1 VDGRRAP
8 QGLHTEDRLALGLS
22 ATHLGYLALCT
33 TGAYAVFSS
42 HLPMLLRAPV
52 AALLAGAGVALAWG
66 RYQQRP
72 LDRWLWLALGFYLRP
87 RSSHAPAG
95 PRLAVV
101 TADEPGAEARERVAA
116 TVDGQPQAARR
127 EIVAATADDDDP
139 APETPRILSLP
150 TVAIETRAARAD
162 EPAAAPA
169 PVFLGGCQRIAFFS
183 LKGGVGKTTLAT
195 ETATLLARE
204 GFFRNAPDAEPE
216 PLKVALLDLD
226 MASANV
232 SMKLG
237 ISHPTLWD
245 LVMEP
250 DPTAD
255 DIRECLVR
263 HRDSGLDVLLGPPR
277 AVPGDEG
284 RAMAVRRIAEVLG
297 HLDEQGYH
305 FVFIDM
311 SSEVNPLTTY
321 LLEAAHH
328 VHLVFTPTA
337 SAVQDTY
344 RGVEAVRRLGHRRKL
359 RFVLN
364 QARDGFDTDEMM
376 ADLGGLTAARVKHD
390 EAFVEAE
397 NDHRPACLSTHTPA
411 HRDILQLAA
420 AIYPGLGEAGGG
432 RRSVWQRL
440 RARIG

>member
-1 VDGRRAP
+1 VEGRRAP
-8 QGLHTEDRLALGLS
+8 QGLHTEDRLAFGLS
-22 ATHLGYLALCT
+22 ATHLGYLVLCV

-42 HLPMLLRAPV
+42 HLPLVLRAPL

-72 LDRWLWLALGFYLRP
+72 LDRWLWLAVGFYLRP
-87 RSSHAPAG
+87 RRSPDGSPSVAAPPAAPAITSI
-95 PRLAVV
+95 P
-101 TADEPGAEARERVAA
+101 TAA
-116 TVDGQPQAARR
+116 TPPVSAAVDDGDGDEDDGDGDQDGGD
-127 EIVAATADDDDP
+127 EI
-139 APETPRILSLP
+139 EENRILSLP
-150 TVAIETRAARAD
+150 TAAVQIEPESERA
-162 EPAAAPA
+162 PAPGRA
-169 PVFLGGCQRIAFFS
+169 PVFLGGTQRIAFFS

-204 GFFRNAPDAEPE
+204 GSFRASPEAQAE

-232 SMKLG
+232 SMKIG
-237 ISHPTLWD
+237 VSHPTLWD

-250 DPTAD
+250 DPTID
-255 DIRECLVR
+255 HIEECLVR
-263 HRDSGLDVLLGPPR
+263 QRDSGLDVLLGPPR
-277 AVPGDEG
+277 AVPGEEG

-297 HLDEQGYH
+297 YLDEQGYH

-321 LLEAAHH
+321 LLEA
-328 VHLVFTPTA
+328 VHQVYLVFTPTA

-344 RGVEAVRRLGHRRKL
+344 RAVEAVRRLGHRRKL

-364 QARDGFDTDEMM
+364 QARGGFDTEEMM
-376 ADLGGLTAARVKHD
+376 ADLGGTTSVRVERD
-390 EAFVEAE
+390 DAFVDAE
-397 NDHRPACLSTHTPA
+397 NNHRPACLSTRSAA
-411 HRDILQLAA
+411 HRDILRLAA
-420 AIYPGLGEAGGG
+420 AIYPGLGETAA